1 VTQTAAIT
9 ADSLTL
15 LGAGGSYTLT
25 DAGNRIGALA
35 AITGTINVTDSTD
48 LSLAGLNVGMAVIT
62 DSGKV
67 TQTAAITADSLT
79 LLGAGGSY
87 TLTAERSR
95 VGARGGTSGAADRDE
110 TTAVGVTGRTGRRVG
125 VSGREQWHG

>member
-79 LLGAGGSY
+79 LLGAGGRFTPSD
-87 TLTAERSR
+87 SR
-95 VGARGGTSGAADRDE
+95 NRIGALAAITGTINRGDSHPL
-110 TTAVGVTGRTGRRVG
+110 
-125 VSGREQWHG
+125 SI